1 MFLYQGHLVEHGP
14 TEQVFEHP
22 AREETANYVSGRF
35 G

>member
-1 MFLYQGHLVEHGP
+1 VEHGP
-14 TEQVFEHP
+14 TQQVFEDP